1 MTGFSNCFVS
11 GFTKLHENLP
21 YGTDHYIFEKGLRG
35 WPPPPPTPTPLKKLW
50 FILPEIMG
58 IKVLMKFSYITV
70 G

>member
-1 MTGFSNCFVS
+1 MKTY
-11 GFTKLHENLP
+11 P
-21 YGTDHYIFEKGLRG
+21 IYGTDHYIFEKGLRG
-35 WPPPPPTPTPLKKLW
+35 WPLPLPPTPTPLKKLW